1 VTNKLDYKVEIIKIS
16 EEDGGGYL
24 AFVPKLPGCMSDGET
39 PEEALKNVQ
48 DAIKCW
54 IETAKEKGRPIPLP
68 EEYREENEYSGKIL
82 LRIPKSMHKMLHEM
96 AQEEGVSLNNLIQNL
111 LSFAVGYKKSS
122 RESFRSFTS
131 LLVGKTAE
139 VNMNKLN
146 RSIWNPVPLERL
158 GFIEKGQQ
166 YTLKM

>member
-1 VTNKLDYKVEIIKIS
+1 
-16 EEDGGGYL
+16 
-24 AFVPKLPGCMSDGET
+24 
-39 PEEALKNVQ
+39 
-48 DAIKCW
+48 
-54 IETAKEKGRPIPLP
+54 LP

-146 RSIWNPVPLERL
+146 RSIWNPVPLKRL